1 MHVLWPPNHHKALQ
15 SEGSSWK
22 GLRAAVTLGREV
34 SGLVPEVELQDA
46 GDLEHE
52 EDEEAEEAQQGHQK
66 EDREG
71 GGKVVD
77 VAGGK
82 RTERNLTMSIRL

>member
-1 MHVLWPPNHHKALQ
+1 M
-15 SEGSSWK
+15 
-22 GLRAAVTLGREV
+22 
-34 SGLVPEVELQDA
+34 ELQDA
-46 GDLEHE
+46 GDWEHE
-52 EDEEAEEAQQGHQK
+52 EDEEDEEAQQGHRR

-82 RTERNLTMSIRL
+82 RMERNLTMSIRL

>member
-1 MHVLWPPNHHKALQ
+1 
-15 SEGSSWK
+15 
-22 GLRAAVTLGREV
+22 
-34 SGLVPEVELQDA
+34 VELQDA
-46 GDLEHE
+46 GDWEHE
-52 EDEEAEEAQQGHQK
+52 EDEEDEEDEEAQQGHRR

-82 RTERNLTMSIRL
+82 RMERNLTMSIRL